1 MIKLY
6 VTLMIT
12 HKSCLISTEI
22 EGTDSTSVPEA
33 AQIDAQEIQQRI
45 VYSLGYERS
54 RLEIIE
60 IEHAKYFN
68 KEGD

>member
-1 MIKLY
+1 MYQIKIELWKNNKY
-6 VTLMIT
+6 TLPDET
-12 HKSCLISTEI
+12 RYFGRYLTK
-22 EGTDSTSVPEA
+22 EA

-60 IEHAKYFN
+60 TVRVKYFD
-68 KEGD
+68 KKGD

>member
-1 MIKLY
+1 MYQIKIELWKNNKYTVPDKTRY
-6 VTLMIT
+6 VGKYLT
-12 HKSCLISTEI
+12 K
-22 EGTDSTSVPEA
+22 EA

-60 IEHAKYFN
+60 TEHVKYFD
-68 KEGD
+68 KKGD

>member
-1 MIKLY
+1 MYQIKIELWKNNKYTVPDETCY
-6 VTLMIT
+6 VGKYLT
-12 HKSCLISTEI
+12 K
-22 EGTDSTSVPEA
+22 EA

-45 VYSLGYERS
+45 VYSFGYERS